1 MRRFTLSVVAFSLA
15 AFGLALQA
23 EPVDGEWPRWR
34 GPFDNGVARG
44 DAPTNWGDTQN
55 IKWKVDVPGKGLS
68 SPVIWKDKIF
78 MTTAVSDAPVAP
90 AAESG
95 GPGPGARGKAGGK
108 KGGAKAG
115 RKKGGGGPG
124 GGAGV
129 AQHRFLVLADDRR
142 TGKKL
147 WEQQATETTPHEG
160 YHRQYGSFASNSP
173 VTDGETLITY
183 FGSRGVYAYDLDG
196 KPLWNKD
203 LGDMYKRLQFGEGT
217 AAVLHGDTVLINF
230 DGERDDDFLVALN
243 KNTGEEQWRTDRVDI
258 SNWAAPL
265 VLEHAG
271 KKQVVVAAPTKVR
284 SYDFE
289 TGKLIWECAGL
300 GANTIPAPVSDGE
313 MVWVMSGYRD
323 PNLLAIKLAGA
334 SGDITGTDHVVWTN
348 ERGNSYSSSPV
359 LHDGILYFL
368 TDRGM
373 ISAFDAKSGEP
384 FYHQQRLPKV
394 YSFKSSLVG
403 ANGKLYMASEQGD
416 VVVLKMGKEY
426 EVLATNT
433 MTDEFFVATPAFAGG
448 EIFLRGKSTLYCI
461 SEM

>member
-1 MRRFTLSVVAFSLA
+1 MRRFTLSVVAISLA
-15 AFGLALQA
+15 AFGLGLQA

-44 DAPTNWGDTQN
+44 DAPTNWSDTQN
-55 IKWKVDVPGKGLS
+55 IKWKVEVPGKGHS
-68 SPVIWKDKIF
+68 SPVIWGDKIF
-78 MTTAVSDAPVAP
+78 LTTAVSSEPVP
-90 AAESG
+90 AAQ
-95 GPGPGARGKAGGK
+95 
-108 KGGAKAG
+108 
-115 RKKGGGGPG
+115 GGGPG

-129 AQHRFLVLADDRR
+129 AHHKYLVLAYDRNS
-142 TGKKL
+142 GKKL
-147 WEQQATETTPHEG
+147 WEHQATEGTPHEG
-160 YHRQYGSFASNSP
+160 YHRQYGSFASHSP
-173 VTDGETLITY
+173 VTDGETLIAY
-183 FGSRGVYAYDLDG
+183 FGSRGVYAYDLAG
-196 KPLWNKD
+196 KLLWSKD
-203 LGDMYKRLQFGEGT
+203 LGDMYKRLAFGEGT
-217 AAVLHGDTVLINF
+217 APVLHGDTVLINF
-230 DGERDDDFLVALN
+230 DDQRDDNFLVALN
-243 KNTGEEQWRTDRVDI
+243 KKTGDEQWRTERVEI

-271 KKQVVVAAPTKVR
+271 KKQIVVAAPTKVR

-289 TGKLIWECAGL
+289 TGELIWECAGL

-334 SGDITGTDHVVWTN
+334 SGDITGTDQVVWTN

-416 VVVLKMGKEY
+416 IVVLKMGKEY

-433 MTDEFFVATPAFAGG
+433 MTDEFFVATPAFAGE
-448 EIFLRGKSTLYCI
+448 EIFLRGKNTLYCI